1 MPSGA
6 RASINYG
13 WEETAFQTKS
23 ASIDKT
29 FGIGAK
35 LTDLTRNN
43 NLEIIYGLGDRE
55 AAVNLEKQFQGSFAV
70 ETALSDPWI
79 FKAYFGDAFT
89 ATDGTTGKAA
99 ATTLT
104 GVQAIGAT
112 SLVVASSTGYAA
124 SDIIKIAGGTSN
136 TYEIRK
142 VTGASDGTHIEID
155 KPLHY
160 SHPAS
165 GAVTEINGTGQTNYY
180 HVFRNLNAP
189 SLNTITVQNTI
200 DLAADYQTN
209 FLGSIPVGA
218 SISTAVGSP
227 VMASYDFIYG
237 KEDPEDSPAFV
248 AQVASTAGIKPYT
261 FAYGN
266 LYTPASS
273 TSALTAVQSCE
284 ISISPTLDL
293 IYGLG
298 SRTASNY
305 VEMQYDYTISSEMYF
320 QNKNDYL
327 ALFMDGTSTFPV
339 TGPGTT
345 VAENGLVLH
354 LNDGTNT
361 MVFSFGGVKA
371 DSTSMPQDPTAP
383 IMESVTLRARTL
395 HVYAYNATSAI
406 P

>member
-6 RASINYG
+6 LASVNYG

-23 ASIDKT
+23 AAINKT
-29 FGIGAK
+29 FGVGSK
-35 LTDLTRNN
+35 LTDLTRGN
-43 NLEIIYGLGDRE
+43 NLEVIYGLGDRE
-55 AAVNLEKQFQGSFAV
+55 AAVNLEKQFNGSFSI

-79 FKAYFGDAFT
+79 FKSFFGDAFT
-89 ATDGTTGKAA
+89 SANSNTGKAT

-112 SLVVASSTGYAA
+112 SLVVASSVGYAA
-124 SDIIKIAGGTSN
+124 TDVITIAGGTAN

-160 SHPAS
+160 SHPNAA
-165 GAVTEINGTGQTNYY
+165 AVTEIGGSGPTTYY
-180 HVFRNLNAP
+180 HVFRNLNTP

-200 DLAADYQTN
+200 DLTADLQTN
-209 FLGSIPVGA
+209 LLGCIPVGA
-218 SISTAVGSP
+218 SISTSVGSP
-227 VMASYDFIYG
+227 VTASYDFIYG
-237 KEDPEDSPAFV
+237 KEDPENSPAFV
-248 AQVASTAGIKPYT
+248 AQVASTRSPYT

-266 LYTPASS
+266 LYTPGSS
-273 TSALTAVQSCE
+273 TSALTAVQSCD

-298 SRTASNY
+298 SRNASTY

-320 QNKNDYL
+320 QSKNDYL
-327 ALFMDGTSTFPV
+327 ALFMDGTSTYPV
-339 TGPGTT
+339 TGPGST

-354 LNDGTNT
+354 LNNGTDT

-371 DSTSMPQDPTAP
+371 DTTSMPQDPTAP
-383 IMESVTLRARTL
+383 IMESVSLKARTL
-395 HVYAYNATSAI
+395 HVYALNAVTAI

>member
-6 RASINYG
+6 RASVNYG

-23 ASIDKT
+23 AAINKT
-29 FGIGAK
+29 FGVGSK
-35 LTDLTRNN
+35 LTDLTRGN

-55 AAVNLEKQFQGSFAV
+55 AAVNLEKQFAGSFSV

-79 FKAYFGDAFT
+79 FKSYFGDAFT
-89 ATDGTTGKAA
+89 SADSNTGKATP
-99 ATTLT
+99 TTLT

-112 SLVVASSTGYAA
+112 SLVVGSSTGYTAN
-124 SDIIKIAGGTSN
+124 DVITIAGGTAN

-165 GAVTEINGTGQTNYY
+165 GAVTEIGGSGPTYYY

-189 SLNTITVQNTI
+189 SLNTVTMQNTV
-200 DLAADYQTN
+200 DLTADLQTN
-209 FLGSIPVGA
+209 LLGCIPVGA
-218 SISTAVGSP
+218 SISTAVGAHVVS
-227 VMASYDFIYG
+227 SYDFIYG
-237 KEDPEDSPAFV
+237 KEDPEDAPAFQ
-248 AQVASTAGIKPYT
+248 AQTASTRTPYS

-266 LYTPASS
+266 LYTPASR
-273 TSALTAVQSCE
+273 TSALTAVQSCD
-284 ISISPTLDL
+284 ISIAPTLDL

-298 SRTASNY
+298 SRSASTY
-305 VEMQYDYTISSEMYF
+305 VEMQYDYTITSEMYF
-320 QNKNDYL
+320 QDKNDYL
-327 ALFMDGTSTFPV
+327 ALFMDGTSTYPV

-354 LNDGTNT
+354 LNNGTDS

-371 DSTSMPQDPTAP
+371 DTTSMPQDVTAP
-383 IMESVTLRARTL
+383 IMESVTLKARTL
-395 HVYAYNATSAI
+395 HVYARNATSAI

>member
-1 MPSGA
+1 LPSGA
-6 RASINYG
+6 RASVNWG

-29 FGIGAK
+29 FGIGSK

-55 AAVNLEKQFQGSFAV
+55 AAVNLEKQFQGSFSV

-79 FKAYFGDAFT
+79 FKAYFGDAFST
-89 ATDGTTGKAA
+89 AEGTTGKASP
-99 ATTLT
+99 TTLT

-112 SLVVASSTGYAA
+112 SLVVASSTGYALG
-124 SDIIKIAGGTSN
+124 DVITIAGGTAN

-160 SHPAS
+160 SHPNAA
-165 GAVTEINGTGQTNYY
+165 AVSEIGGTGGTKYY

-189 SLNTITVQNTI
+189 SLNTVTVQNTI
-200 DLAADYQTN
+200 DLTADYQSN

-227 VMASYDFIYG
+227 VMTSYDFIYG
-237 KEDPEDSPAFV
+237 KEDPEDAPAFV
-248 AQVASTAGIKPYT
+248 SQVQTAAAIKPYT

-273 TSALTAVQSCE
+273 TSALTAVQSCD
-284 ISISPTLDL
+284 ISISPSLDL

-298 SRTASNY
+298 SRNAGAY
-305 VEMQYDYTISSEMYF
+305 VEMQYDYTITSEMYF
-320 QNKNDYL
+320 QSKNDYL
-327 ALFMDGTSTFPV
+327 ALFMDGTTTFPT

-371 DSTSMPQDPTAP
+371 DSTSMPQDVAAP
-383 IMESVTLRARTL
+383 IMESVTLKARTL
-395 HVYAYNATSAI
+395 HVYAYNATAAI